1 MVEIIRNIPGLKEKI
16 GQVRTSG
23 KTIGFVPTM
32 GYLHE
37 GHLSLVRVAV
47 EECDFVV
54 VSIYVNPIQFG
65 VGEDYE
71 EYPRDLTR
79 DADLC
84 EKEGVDLIFA
94 PSDKD
99 MYPLGYSTFV
109 DVENLTA
116 GLCGRNRPGHFR
128 GVTTV
133 VTKLFN
139 LVEPH
144 RAYFGQKDAQQALV
158 LKKMIAD
165 LNMNLE
171 LIVLPTIR
179 EKDGLAMSSRNA
191 YLSERERKAGL
202 VLYQSLQKAEE
213 LINSGC
219 LISRNIIREM
229 EEIIKQ
235 EPLADIDYVEIV
247 DTINLKEIAE
257 LKGQVLIALAVKVG
271 KTRLIDNIV
280 VEV

>member
-1 MVEIIRNIPGLKEKI
+1 MEIIRTIPELKEKI
-16 GQVRTSG
+16 RQIRASG

-37 GHLSLVRVAV
+37 GHLSLVRSAGKD
-47 EECDFVV
+47 CSFVV

-65 VGEDYE
+65 VGEDFE
-71 EYPRDLTR
+71 EYPRDLTG
-79 DADLC
+79 DAMLC

-99 MYPLGYSTFV
+99 MYPRGYVTFV
-109 DVENLTA
+109 DVENLTE
-116 GLCGRNRPGHFR
+116 GLCGRNRPGHLR

-144 RAYFGQKDAQQALV
+144 KAYFGQKDAQQALV
-158 LKKMIAD
+158 LKKMVED

-171 LIVLPTIR
+171 LIISATVR
-179 EKDGLAMSSRNA
+179 EEDGLAMSSRNT
-191 YLSERERKAGL
+191 YLSEKERKAGL
-202 VLYQSLQKAEE
+202 VLYKSLQKAEE
-213 LINSGC
+213 LIERGC
-219 LISRNIIREM
+219 RKSQDIIREM
-229 EEIIKQ
+229 ENIINQ
-235 EPLADIDYVEIV
+235 EPLVQIDYVEIV
-247 DTINLKEIAE
+247 DTTDLKRIEELKER
-257 LKGQVLIALAVKVG
+257 VLIALAVKVG
-271 KTRLIDNIV
+271 KTRLIDNIM